1 MVGHH
6 VGPEHC
12 LEAWED
18 NVGVFHEGGH
28 MVTQAM
34 FRDLMQLCLDGM
46 RMSQSME
53 RGRDNAFLFM
63 RTVMHFSYSKDER

>member
-34 FRDLMQLCLDGM
+34 FRDFD
-46 RMSQSME
+46 
-53 RGRDNAFLFM
+53 ATLF
-63 RTVMHFSYSKDER
+63 RWDENVTEYGKRPG